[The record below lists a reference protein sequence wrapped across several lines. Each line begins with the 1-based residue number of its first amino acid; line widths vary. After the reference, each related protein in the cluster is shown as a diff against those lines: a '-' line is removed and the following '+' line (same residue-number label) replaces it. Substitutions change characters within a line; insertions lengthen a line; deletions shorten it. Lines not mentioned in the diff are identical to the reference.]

1 MGIDNQ
7 LRDNGKIGWTII
19 NWTII
24 NWTIINS
31 WLTMDNGM
39 NLI

>member
-7 LRDNGKIGWTII
+7 LRDNGKIV
-19 NWTII
+19 WTII

-31 WLTMDNGM
+31 WLTMDNGI